1 MEGLLWIVALP
12 GVSLL
17 LSIIALRRSERA
29 RKMIADDLVSKIK
42 QDYDTFMSRIARV
55 KINLADT
62 RAGAPEEQ
70 RERIDRINQEL
81 EEIER
86 EARRDLGR
94 IQEPTEHTHA
104 RHEELLRGIR
114 RLEARAQL
122 VEVKSEIVRAQRL
135 ASQSEFVAAEEL
147 LETAASR
154 MREIRATLGRGQQ
167 DPAFVEIVTALQDA
181 LRAVRNRAENTRRKL
196 QDVLSETD
204 SLLGT
209 FEQPGVR

>member
-1 MEGLLWIVALP
+1 MLALP
-12 GVSLL
+12 GVGLL

-29 RKMIADDLVSKIK
+29 RKMLADDLAARIK
-42 QDYDTFMSRIARV
+42 KDYDAFMARIARV
-55 KINLADT
+55 RISLADT
-62 RAGAPEEQ
+62 RAGAPEEL

-81 EEIER
+81 EELEA
-86 EARRDLGR
+86 EARRELGR
-94 IQEPTEHTHA
+94 VQEPTEGAHR
-104 RHEELLRGIR
+104 RHEELLRGMR

-135 ASQSEFVAAEEL
+135 ASHSEFVAAEEL
-147 LETAASR
+147 LETSASR
-154 MREIRATLGRGQQ
+154 MRDIRATLGRGEG

-209 FEQPGVR
+209 FEQPGGG

>member
-1 MEGLLWIVALP
+1 MLALP
-12 GVSLL
+12 GVGLL

-29 RKMIADDLVSKIK
+29 RKMLADDLAARIK
-42 QDYDTFMSRIARV
+42 KDYDAFMARIARV
-55 KINLADT
+55 RISLADT
-62 RAGAPEEQ
+62 RAGAPEEL

-81 EEIER
+81 EELEA
-86 EARRDLGR
+86 EARRELGR
-94 IQEPTEHTHA
+94 VQEPTEGAHR
-104 RHEELLRGIR
+104 RHEELLRGMR

-147 LETAASR
+147 LETSASR
-154 MREIRATLGRGQQ
+154 MRDIRAALGRGES

-209 FEQPGVR
+209 FEQPGGG